1 MARKIIKAE
10 ELDVSKIAAKI
21 RDRRNEVF
29 EVIFSIEDWLRQVD
43 IIDDFWYEDIASRTF
58 VGVTCASVHRSVRL
72 VWKVGRDGTPR
83 VLRDSS
89 TADLARVS
97 LLIPSMLMALGA
109 SMRELEA
116 SIVAASRSLADIRSM
131 TGVHLPKPPGQD

>member
-29 EVIFSIEDWLRQVD
+29 EVIFSIEEWLRHVD

-58 VGVTCASVHRSVRL
+58 VGVTCDSVHRSGRL